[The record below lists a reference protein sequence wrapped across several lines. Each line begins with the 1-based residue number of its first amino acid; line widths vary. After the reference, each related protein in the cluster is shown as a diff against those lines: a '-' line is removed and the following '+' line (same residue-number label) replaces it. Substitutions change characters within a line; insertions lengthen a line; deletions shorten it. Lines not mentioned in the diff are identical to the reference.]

1 MRAAAVALAIAL
13 AAPSA
18 SAAPSVWERVREP
31 RTQRAERTLVRME
44 RVFDGVAQA
53 VSEPDMLQDF
63 RRGTVLV
70 AEMSGAS
77 ELGDP
82 RILLLAAEALLGLEG
97 EREAEIQALVQ
108 RALGLVGE
116 EQLYLEAELRAVDAL
131 AARSSASVA
140 LPKLSRAL
148 ANGWQPHLRA
158 ELFRRRAEARMVLA
172 DLRGSLRDARSAAAT
187 APTDGEKILGCFA
200 IALALERFGDE
211 RAAFEELRVAR
222 LLATSVQAAA
232 TAASGLVDSFVF
244 RPADAL
250 YLAALRAMEAA
261 EAADEPEQRLEHYER
276 ALGAW
281 SEYLRTAPS
290 DDRWLGAARAHQSQC
305 ERLRRANAEAGR

>member
-1 MRAAAVALAIAL
+1 
-13 AAPSA
+13 
-18 SAAPSVWERVREP
+18 
-31 RTQRAERTLVRME
+31 ME

-97 EREAEIQALVQ
+97 EREVEIRALVQ
-108 RALGLVGE
+108 RALGLVSE
-116 EQLYLEAELRAVDAL
+116 KQPYLEAELRAVDAL
-131 AARSSASVA
+131 AARSAVAARAAPPPASVA

-148 ANGWQPHLRA
+148 MNGWQPHLRA

-187 APTDGEKILGCFA
+187 APTEGEKILGCFA

-222 LLATSVQAAA
+222 LLATSVQAAG

-244 RPADAL
+244 RPADAQ

-281 SEYLRTAPS
+281 SEYLRTAPK
-290 DDRWLGAARAHQSQC
+290 DDRWLGAARARQSQC